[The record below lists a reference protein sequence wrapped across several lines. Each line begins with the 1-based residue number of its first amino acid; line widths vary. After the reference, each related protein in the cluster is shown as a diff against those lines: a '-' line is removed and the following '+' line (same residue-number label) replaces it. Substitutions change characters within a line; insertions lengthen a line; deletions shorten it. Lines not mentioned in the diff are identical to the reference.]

1 MNNPRGRVLSLIPGD
16 HGVRA
21 IVAVQDAPV
30 CPRCA
35 AGKGCGAGIFTT
47 GSAERQVEAAVPP
60 GLCPQVDDRV
70 EILLAP
76 ENLLRA
82 AFVVYGLPMIGAI
95 GGATLAYAASLGDA
109 AAAMLALLG
118 LGCGLVAS
126 RWRLRQ
132 ADCLR
137 RFTPRIERIG

>member
-1 MNNPRGRVLSLIPGD
+1 MDNPQGRVLSLTQGD

-47 GSAERQVEAAVPP
+47 GIAERQVEAAVPP
-60 GLCPQVDDRV
+60 GLRPQVDDRV

-95 GGATLAYAASLGDA
+95 AGAALAYAASLGDA
-109 AAAMLALLG
+109 AAALLALLG
-118 LGCGLVAS
+118 LGSGLGAS
-126 RWRLRQ
+126 RWRLRR

-137 RFTPRIERIG
+137 RFTPRIERIC